1 MSTSVIYQGQYMD
14 ISLTPNFQI
23 PIASLSIFDTI
34 AVLSFIPIMDKI
46 IYPLLTKCN
55 IRLGRLHRIGIGMVI
70 TTLSMVCAGGIELLR
85 VDQCCKEQDR
95 SSENITIANITVFYQ
110 VPQYALIGLSEVLT
124 SVTGKYRGELV
135 EFRYSSKL

>member
-14 ISLTPNFQI
+14 ISLTPSFEI
-23 PIASLSIFDTI
+23 PIASLFVFDTI

-70 TTLSMVCAGGIELLR
+70 TTLSMVCAGGIEMLR
-85 VDQCCKEQDR
+85 VHQCCKEQDR

-135 EFRYSSKL
+135 EFRYDYI